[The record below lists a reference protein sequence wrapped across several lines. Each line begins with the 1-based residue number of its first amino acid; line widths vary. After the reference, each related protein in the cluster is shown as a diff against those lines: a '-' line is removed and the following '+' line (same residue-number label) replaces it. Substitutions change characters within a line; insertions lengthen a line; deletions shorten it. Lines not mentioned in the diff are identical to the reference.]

1 MQRFIQ
7 ALLKNKLSLTG
18 LVLNFLPVIPAELR
32 PVVKLD
38 DNTLANTQINNFYH
52 KIIISKVKEYS
63 EINEKFQTPVL
74 FSDIINNARRKL
86 QKNVDQLMFEESIS
100 KSGSVKNLLQTLS
113 GKEGILR
120 KLCLGKRVD
129 YSARSVISPGP
140 SLALDQVGLPVEIA
154 LVLFKPF
161 LLSSLLKQGYDLEK
175 ANRLL
180 LENDPQIFPFLQQTI
195 QNFPILLNRAPTLH
209 RLSIQGFQP
218 VLVLEKTIQLH
229 PLVTIAFN
237 ADFDGDQ
244 MAIHLP
250 LTKKSRTEIQER
262 AMADSQ
268 IFDPKNGFLITMPTQ
283 DIILGIYYLTR
294 IKVNS
299 STEIPSL
306 YYKLSQVEKDYENKK
321 LDSATPIIIPL
332 PLTKKNLSLKEN
344 NHKFLITTFG
354 RLKFNQILPTSFP
367 YYINDL
373 KYYNKYQ
380 TSPALEDIFDLPLSN

>member
-38 DNTLANTQINNFYH
+38 DSTLASTQINNLYH
-52 KIIISKVKEYS
+52 KIIISKVEEYLK
-63 EINEKFQTPVL
+63 INEKFQTPVL

-86 QKNVDQLMFEESIS
+86 QKNVDQLLFEENTS

-140 SLALDQVGLPVEIA
+140 NLVLNQVGIPVEIA

-161 LLSSLLKQGYDLEK
+161 LLSSLLKQGYDSEK
-175 ANRLL
+175 ANQLL
-180 LENDPQIFPFLQQTI
+180 LENDPQVFSLLQQVI

-218 VLVLEKTIQLH
+218 VLVLEKTIQIH

-268 IFDPKNGFLITMPTQ
+268 IFDPKNSLLIAMPTQ

-294 IKVNS
+294 IKVDS
-299 STEIPSL
+299 STETPSL
-306 YYKLSQVEKDYENKK
+306 YYKLSQIEKDYENKK
-321 LDSATPIIIPL
+321 LDFATPIIIPL
-332 PLTKKNLSLKEN
+332 PLIKKNLSLKEN
-344 NHKFLITTFG
+344 NYKFLTTTFG
-354 RLKFNQILPTSFP
+354 RLKFNQILPNSFP

-373 KYYNKYQ
+373 KHYNKYQ
-380 TSPALEDIFDLPLSN
+380 TSPAPEDTFDLPPSN